1 MKKIFF
7 SKFVILLMLTGC
19 YENIFAGSVL
29 PPVNDDP
36 CGAIAIP
43 INTYSQSYTNIGAP
57 LTTGLTFAGCQNSS
71 DVDVWF
77 YIDLPYVNSNSGATV
92 NINAYASSINEGGM
106 SIYESYSGT
115 CNDLNEITCSRSV
128 GGLPFISY
136 NYNPLFNSSRIWIR
150 VLTNSLVSG
159 DIGVSATMNYTTN
172 NEPCNALD
180 IYSAEYSSS
189 CKYINFNMD
198 NIGNSSSVPAP
209 SCATTTITD
218 NIWFKTSVF
227 ASTMVIDTKNLSGNL
242 SDCVMAVYSGGSGFD
257 CNNLTLIAC
266 DDNSGFYDMPQ
277 LTLNNLQLGTEIY
290 IRFWDKEPYMTFNNQ
305 YGICVSQVSTPG
317 ACLFNNTSGSTIDSS
332 VAVCSF
338 NNLCGTTPTSVT
350 PRTWPE
356 LNNAFSQCNAYID
369 NSTFVRFVPSTS
381 FIDFKLYVTS
391 SRDSFGVQA
400 MIFGCD
406 NLGYGPVTN
415 YGCFNYMQKSNFP
428 FYVNATGLTPGKI
441 YYLMID
447 GFGGD
452 VCSYNVTSYN
462 SISNPANVLFSK
474 DTIYACGSSYLLDAG
489 YGYNSYR
496 WNSGATTQKINV
508 TVPGWYKCNVSN
520 QTCTGSDSVYV
531 SVVNANIQNRD
542 TILCRGP
549 FVATLTADA
558 TLPVSMKDING
569 NVYSALN
576 IGSQTWTQKN
586 LNVSRYKNGD
596 IIPQITNAAQWA
608 SLTTGA
614 WCWYNNDSA
623 TFAATYGKL
632 YNWYAVND
640 PRGLAP
646 DGWHIP
652 SDYEWNK
659 LIKYIDVN
667 ADTIC
672 GNCVQSTNAGGRIKE
687 TGTSRWLTPNSG
699 ANNLSG
705 MLGLP
710 AGLRD
715 RNGAFQKIGSSAR
728 WWTASAYNT
737 NLAISRDVNYNDSS
751 ERRLYDDG
759 NGSITS
765 SLNKMA
771 GFSIRCVRN
780 TPTYLWS
787 TGATTPSISINNSSS
802 ATYYVTVNNGISS
815 CIDSMKVT
823 ISTALPS
830 TPGIISGP
838 NDVCSYI
845 GRNTISSAVNYKIS
859 KIANAT
865 SYVWSIPA
873 GVTLLSGQG
882 DTSVNLAFSSTFVS
896 GVISIISVNGCGN
909 SSART
914 LTVYKRVS
922 VTPTA
927 IQKEFTPISIAAIT
941 SVCGLSSSV
950 YRIKK
955 VTYAVGYN
963 WSLKVGTKA
972 TITHVNPS
980 GVNDT
985 AVIITYQAGF
995 TKDTL
1000 SVSSATFCSTS
1011 TEKSVYLN
1019 ATLAPPAVTSIVAST
1034 NNFTP
1039 CIGNTVTYTATASVP
1054 TTSQSSISVYRWT
1067 RPNYTTISSASSDS
1081 SSITLVFNTGFIG
1094 GSISAKGQSAC
1105 GIAGTAKSVT
1115 FQYLTPTPTGILS
1128 RSGLYN
1134 ACINDTITYT
1144 VVVPAPTTTQRAA
1157 VVYRWTRPNYT
1168 TILSAATDSSFIK
1181 LKFITGYIG
1190 GALTVKGQTAC
1201 GITGTAKSQTLTH
1214 TTCPTGT
1221 KNTLFSKTQ
1230 NESNSDFKV
1239 VLFPNP
1245 TKSNF
1250 KLKIESSIHE
1260 TVQLKISDAQG
1271 RFMDIITFDSDKIMD
1286 FGDKLSPGFYLLEL
1300 HMGNKIKTMSAV
1312 KY

>member
-1 MKKIFF
+1 MIN
-7 SKFVILLMLTGC
+7 IENLL
-19 YENIFAGSVL
+19 AGNVL

-43 INTYSQSYTNIGAP
+43 IGNTIYQSYSNVNSTPTTIVENPSCGSYSGA
-57 LTTGLTFAGCQNSS
+57 
-71 DVDVWF
+71 DVWF
-77 YIDLPYVNSNSGATV
+77 YFDVPNYLNSSSGLNISVNAYSG
-92 NINAYASSINEGGM
+92 NINGGGM
-106 SIYESYSGT
+106 SIYRTYTGT
-115 CNDLNEITCSRSV
+115 CNDLMENYCSYSLS
-128 GGLPFISY
+128 GGLPFINFTYYPYASDRFY
-136 NYNPLFNSSRIWIR
+136 IR
-150 VLTNSLVSG
+150 VWSTNPTNTG
-159 DIGVSATMNYTTN
+159 DMSITANISYSSF

-180 IYSAEYSSS
+180 IYPAEYSSS
-189 CKYINFNMD
+189 CKYVNFTLD
-198 NIGNSSSVPAP
+198 NVGNNSFVPDP
-209 SCATTTITD
+209 DCAVSPITD
-218 NIWFKTSVF
+218 NMWFKSQVF
-227 ASTMVIDTKNLSGNL
+227 APTMVIDTKDFGNSN
-242 SDCVMAVYSGGSGFD
+242 SDCMMAVYSGYD
-257 CNNLTLIAC
+257 CSFLTLIAC

-277 LTLNNLQLGTEIY
+277 ITLTNLQIGTSIY
-290 IRFWDKEPYMTFNNQ
+290 IRVWNKYQYMGFGSQ
-305 YGICVSQVSTPG
+305 LGICVTQVSTPG
-317 ACLFNNTSGSTIDSS
+317 TCVINNNSGSTIDSAA
-332 VAVCSF
+332 AVCSF
-338 NNLCGTTPTSVT
+338 NNLCGTTSTTIS
-350 PRTWPE
+350 PRTWLE
-356 LNNAFSQCNAYID
+356 LNSAFSQCNAYID
-369 NSTFVRFVPSTS
+369 NSSFVRFVPTTS
-381 FIDFKLYVTS
+381 SIDFKLYVTS

-415 YGCFNYMQKSNFP
+415 YGCFNYLQKSNFP
-428 FYVNATGLTPGKI
+428 FYINATGLTPGKV

-452 VCSYNVTSYN
+452 VCNYTVSSYYSF
-462 SISNPANVLFSK
+462 SNPANVLFSK

-489 YGYNSYR
+489 YGFNSYR
-496 WNSGATTQKINV
+496 WNTNATTQKINV
-508 TVPGWYKCNVSN
+508 TIPGWYKCNVSN
-520 QTCTGSDSVYV
+520 QTCTGLDSVYV

-558 TLPVSMKDING
+558 TLPVSMKDLNG
-569 NVYSALN
+569 NVYPALN

-596 IIPQITNAAQWA
+596 VIPQVTNAAQWA

-623 TFAATYGKL
+623 TYAATYGKL

-646 DGWHIP
+646 NGWHIP
-652 SDYEWNK
+652 TDYEWNK
-659 LIKYIDVN
+659 LVKLIDAN

-687 TGTSRWLTPNSG
+687 AGTSRWLTPNSG

-705 MLGLP
+705 LLGLP

-715 RNGAFQKIGSSAR
+715 RNGAFQKIGLSAR
-728 WWTASAYNT
+728 WWTASEYNT

-759 NGSITS
+759 NGNITS

-787 TGATTPSISINNSSS
+787 TGATTPSI
-802 ATYYVTVNNGISS
+802 TVNNTSSTNYNVIVSNGIST
-815 CIDSMKVT
+815 CVDTMKVT

-830 TPGIISGP
+830 TPGVISGP
-838 NDVCSYI
+838 TDVCSYI

-865 SYVWSIPA
+865 SYIWSIPA
-873 GVTLLSGQG
+873 GVTLISGQG
-882 DTSVNLAFSSTFVS
+882 DTSVKVAFSSTFVS

-922 VTPTA
+922 ATPAA
-927 IQKEFTPISIAAIT
+927 IQKEFTPASIAAVT
-941 SVCGLSSSV
+941 SVCGLTTSI

-955 VTYAVGYN
+955 VTYATGYN

-985 AVIITYQAGF
+985 AVIITFQAGF

-1000 SVSSATFCSTS
+1000 SVSSFTSCSTS
-1011 TEKSVYLN
+1011 TVKSINLN
-1019 ATLAPPAVTSIVAST
+1019 ASLAPPAVTSIIAST

-1039 CIGNTVTYTATASVP
+1039 CIGNTVTYTAAGSTP
-1054 TTSQSSISVYRWT
+1054 TTSQSSISVYRWA
-1067 RPNYTTISSASSDS
+1067 RPNFTTILSANLDS
-1081 SSITLVFNTGFIG
+1081 SSITLGFNTGFIG

-1105 GIAGTAKSVT
+1105 GVAGTAKSVT

-1157 VVYRWTRPNYT
+1157 VLYRWTKPNGT
-1168 TILSAATDSSFIK
+1168 TILSATTDSSSIK

-1201 GITGTAKSQTLTH
+1201 AITGTAKSQTLTH
-1214 TTCPTGT
+1214 TGCALGT
-1221 KNTLFSKTQ
+1221 KNALHSKT
-1230 NESNSDFKV
+1230 NEEEVIEFNAK
-1239 VLFPNP
+1239 LFPNP
-1245 TKSNF
+1245 TTSDF
-1250 KLKIESSIHE
+1250 KLKIESFRNE
-1260 TVQLKISDAQG
+1260 MVNLKISDAQG
-1271 RFMDIITFDSDKIMD
+1271 RVIDNIKFNTDQVAN
-1286 FGDKLSPGFYLLEL
+1286 FGSKLLPGFYLLEIKIN
-1300 HMGNKIKTMSAV
+1300 GVIKTMSAV